1 MEVGIGIFL
10 CKIEIQGQ
18 FIFEIFWF
26 KYFFLLKTAFLI
38 FEIAR
43 LQKMK
48 KYNPHSNRTR
58 SRLVP
63 APKTLIV
70 AAGTIRAGTVFI
82 LCCSHTR
89 IQAILKKYKFTR
101 FCIDFPV
108 KNVGLVGPVES
119 ILNGSKGINQSYI
132 MPLHGEKG

>member
-1 MEVGIGIFL
+1 MEVGIVIFL

-26 KYFFLLKTAFLI
+26 KYFFLLKTAFTI

-43 LQKMK
+43 RQKMK

-63 APKTLIV
+63 APKSQKPLIV
-70 AAGTIRAGTVFI
+70 AAGTIRAGTVSKKMDEFI
-82 LCCSHTR
+82 FKKN
-89 IQAILKKYKFTR
+89 IQVVF
-101 FCIDFPV
+101 
-108 KNVGLVGPVES
+108 
-119 ILNGSKGINQSYI
+119 
-132 MPLHGEKG
+132 

>member
-1 MEVGIGIFL
+1 MEVGLVIFL

-38 FEIAR
+38 FKIAR
-43 LQKMK
+43 RQKMK

-63 APKTLIV
+63 APKSQKPLIV
-70 AAGTIRAGTVFI
+70 AAGTIRAGMVYT
-82 LCCSHTR
+82 LSQTY
-89 IQAILKKYKFTR
+89 L
-101 FCIDFPV
+101 
-108 KNVGLVGPVES
+108 
-119 ILNGSKGINQSYI
+119 
-132 MPLHGEKG
+132 